1 MHGWIRKRITLAQ
14 VTAGCF
20 TCERRN
26 NLGFWTNRGERH
38 GLMCK
43 GLYFDALCV
52 AQQYTEFLP
61 YCSLSLSTIY
71 SISFQKKRG
80 DVPFSFQFSRFN
92 CNYVEA
98 QSVTWSVSI
107 IFHLL
112 ISLVLSSSLHLQ
124 SRLSVSSLTDAPPAV
139 MFLPHI
145 LHLFGREM
153 LLLCTSGGF
162 DACERLDL
170 HSCSRKI
177 QRKHLS
183 TLFKEPTVRMSLKP
197 GKCLL

>member
-1 MHGWIRKRITLAQ
+1 MPFML
-14 VTAGCF
+14 
-20 TCERRN
+20 RN
-26 NLGFWTNRGERH
+26 NIQNSSHTALF
-38 GLMCK
+38 LFP
-43 GLYFDALCV
+43 LYTQFH
-52 AQQYTEFLP
+52 
-61 YCSLSLSTIY
+61 S
-71 SISFQKKRG
+71 KKRG
-80 DVPFSFQFSRFN
+80 DVPFSFQFSRFD

-107 IFHLL
+107 IFPLP
-112 ISLVLSSSLHLQ
+112 ISLVLSSLHLQ

-153 LLLCTSGGF
+153 LLLCTWGGF